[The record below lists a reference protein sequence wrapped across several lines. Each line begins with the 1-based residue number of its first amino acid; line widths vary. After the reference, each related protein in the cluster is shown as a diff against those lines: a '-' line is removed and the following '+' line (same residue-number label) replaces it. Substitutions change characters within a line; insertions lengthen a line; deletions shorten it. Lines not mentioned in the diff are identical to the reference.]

1 MKVLNNRQKGKR
13 CNMYRYKIDVVQA
26 LSDKGY
32 NSYKLK
38 QSKLLSQGTLSK
50 LKNNENVT
58 LETLNAVC
66 LMLRCNI
73 EDIIEIVATDEEK
86 IKYF

>member
-1 MKVLNNRQKGKR
+1 
-13 CNMYRYKIDVVQA
+13 MYKYKIDVVQA
-26 LSDKGY
+26 LSDRGY
-32 NSYKLK
+32 TSYKLK